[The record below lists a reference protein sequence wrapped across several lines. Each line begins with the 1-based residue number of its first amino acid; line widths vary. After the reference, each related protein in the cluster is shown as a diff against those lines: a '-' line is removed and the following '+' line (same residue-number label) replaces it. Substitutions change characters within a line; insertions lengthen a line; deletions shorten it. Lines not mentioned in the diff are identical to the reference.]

1 MFKYHIAKIVEE
13 DSSIKSEQVVTDE
26 DFVLAIRPE
35 AIGITGEDGLH
46 TTIYGAMP
54 TGMESTLKL
63 RLGDYLLTSV
73 IFGNTAYRIGE
84 DMKINFTGDDILL
97 FDRKSGMRMATG
109 KIRLK
114 LAKID

>member
-1 MFKYHIAKIVEE
+1 
-13 DSSIKSEQVVTDE
+13 VTDE

-35 AIGITGEDGLH
+35 AIGITGEEGLH

-97 FDRKSGMRMATG
+97 FDRKSGMRIATG
-109 KIRLK
+109 QIRLK
-114 LAKID
+114 LVK